1 MYSGKADDAPALM
14 ALEDGGARGGSGGR
28 RADVA
33 CATLVLLSFGG
44 GPGTEGILCCCPKPN
59 LDLWTVACKI
69 DALGVECATEYACDF
84 SAADD
89 TGFDLDAVEHPGAR
103 N

>member
-1 MYSGKADDAPALM
+1 MYSGNADDPPTLTALV
-14 ALEDGGARGGSGGR
+14 DGGARGGSGGR
-28 RADVA
+28 RADEA
-33 CATLVLLSFGG
+33 CATLLLSFGG

-89 TGFDLDAVEHPGAR
+89 TGFDLDAVELPGAR